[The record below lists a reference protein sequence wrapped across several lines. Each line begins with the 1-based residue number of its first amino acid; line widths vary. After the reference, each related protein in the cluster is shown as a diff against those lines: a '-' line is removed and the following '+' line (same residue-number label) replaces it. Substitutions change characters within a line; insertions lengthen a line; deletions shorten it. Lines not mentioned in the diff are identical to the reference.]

1 MSDAQ
6 LLQSRSVDA
15 PLKGVVYL
23 SVGGLFLTLGDAV
36 VKWLS
41 TSIPPGEI
49 LFGRNTV
56 TLVLTL
62 AVAWRSSQP
71 LAALRTQNLR
81 DQIARGLSAAAFS
94 FVMVEALRRLPLAE
108 VYTFLFSAPILLAL
122 LAPRML
128 GEHVGTDRWL
138 AISVGFV
145 GVLAMLRPGVDGLH
159 WATLLALACAV
170 LSALR
175 DILNRRIVATDTSL
189 AIQLYT
195 NLSIVVISAATF
207 PFGWKAI
214 DLADATLLVLCG
226 LIQFVGQYFFID
238 AFRYATTTL
247 LAPFKYILLV
257 WALATGFAV
266 WGDVPDGWSLAG
278 TLLIVGSG
286 LFIVVRSRKPKQ
298 RQPI

>member
-23 SVGGLFLTLGDAV
+23 AVGGLFLTLGDAV

-145 GVLAMLRPGVDGLH
+145 GVLTMLRPGVDGLH